1 MEQPTVAKFSA
12 GSKALLSHVVSKVLP
27 KLKLAPAGKRASVE
41 TTQTLS
47 GGAAIVKGCDVGKTY
62 YYGAAAVS
70 QHITAERAKFLGT
83 APYYIP
89 DSAEARARATIE
101 EFGPSDRSLENAVA
115 HFHHGDARILVLAPE
130 LFAEDRRRLSLDP
143 RFATARSQASRASTS
158 SASTRSGPWRR
169 KMTTGRRPMGTGP
182 TTSAAGATT
191 RATRDATSERAT
203 TRATRDATSEICR
216 TSSAH
221 WLRLRSAG
229 DPLPWTPRPPRARW
243 RRRGRRRARWRRR
256 GRRRLRPRTS
266 AGGSTSRH
274 GSATRSSRRA
284 SCRST
289 PALGGSPD
297 TPPPGRMVYDIVG
310 GAC

>member
-1 MEQPTVAKFSA
+1 M
-12 GSKALLSHVVSKVLP
+12 LSHVVSKVLP

-143 RFATARSQASRASTS
+143 RFATAL
-158 SASTRSGPWRR
+158 SAR
-169 KMTTGRRPMGTGP
+169 K
-182 TTSAAGATT
+182 
-191 RATRDATSERAT
+191 
-203 TRATRDATSEICR
+203 
-216 TSSAH
+216 
-221 WLRLRSAG
+221 
-229 DPLPWTPRPPRARW
+229 
-243 RRRGRRRARWRRR
+243 
-256 GRRRLRPRTS
+256 
-266 AGGSTSRH
+266 
-274 GSATRSSRRA
+274 
-284 SCRST
+284 
-289 PALGGSPD
+289 
-297 TPPPGRMVYDIVG
+297 
-310 GAC
+310 